1 MNYQVKFPKSSIL
14 FNSIQTGLELEIHID
29 SEMESCGA
37 FCYSFSECGAFMKV
51 KDIAD
56 SCTYVHEFVHA
67 CQVLSGPP
75 TPGNEM
81 FRFNSKSLESYL
93 KSKGIP
99 FERWCAEYVED
110 LLENLIS
117 RGLYDREDF
126 LTEFPAYYAE
136 NAFRGNEVL
145 EAIWADTQK
154 LIKKRNSFFQQ
165 VQKEKRKEKRREWI
179 KDNLIYLPL
188 PTIAVLILVISF
200 VTRKDEPIFY
210 NPFQDLNNPVNQ
222 VNQVIQK

>member
-1 MNYQVKFPKSSIL
+1 MTYQVKFPENSPL
-14 FNSIQTGLELEIHID
+14 FNSIQKGLELDIYID
-29 SEMESCGA
+29 PEMKSCGA
-37 FCYSFSECGAFMKV
+37 FCYSFQNAGALMKV

-81 FRFNSKSLESYL
+81 FRFNSKSLERYL
-93 KSKGIP
+93 TSKGIP

-126 LTEFPAYYAE
+126 LTEFPAYYVE
-136 NAFRGNEVL
+136 NAFGGEKVL

-154 LIKKRNSFFQQ
+154 LIKKPDSFWTR

-179 KDNLIYLPL
+179 KNNLIYFPL
-188 PTIAVLILVISF
+188 PTIAVVLILVISF
-200 VTRKDEPIFY
+200 VTRKDQPIFY

-222 VNQVIQK
+222 VIQK